1 MEESM
6 GGMCRAGV
14 MTAPGQLEMREV
26 PRPDPQPGEVLVRIE
41 ACAICTT
48 EQRIYGGVQ
57 SWSRFPYVGGHEAVG
72 RVAAIGPGTEVDLTE
87 GDRVAIFSAT
97 CGQCVNCRRGRT
109 SKCLHREGFWEH
121 AGLWGTWGFADY
133 KAVKP
138 RGLQPI
144 AADVPIAHAALAEPL
159 SCVVHGCRLA
169 GARLGDHA
177 VVIGA
182 GAMGLLNT
190 LVLRAMG
197 VRVTVL
203 DLDQSRC
210 ERALAAGATHAF
222 VPAEHVVAR
231 VRALGPGCSP
241 GLVVVATSAPAAYE
255 LGRSLM
261 GPLGRLLA
269 FSSVHPRGEAAVDY
283 TAIHRDELSLVGA
296 VSSDLEDMAV
306 VGEVISHRLID
317 LASVIDCVMPFDR
330 MADAMERAI
339 QPDAYRLVLHM
350 ET

>member
-1 MEESM
+1 MEDSM
-6 GGMCRAGV
+6 GEICRAGV
-14 MTAPGQLEMREV
+14 ITAPGQLEIREV
-26 PRPDPQPGEVLVRIE
+26 PRPEPQPGEVLVRID

-48 EQRIYGGVQ
+48 EQRIYSGVQ

-72 RVAAIGPGTEVDLTE
+72 RVTAIGPGTEVDLTA

-109 SKCLHREGFWEH
+109 GKCLHREGFWEH

-159 SCVVHGCRLA
+159 SCVIHGCRVA

-190 LVLRAMG
+190 LVLRALG

-203 DLDQSRC
+203 DLEQPRC
-210 ERALAAGATHAF
+210 ERALAAGATYAF
-222 VPAEHVVAR
+222 VPDDDVASR
-231 VRALGPGCSP
+231 IRGLGPDRGP
-241 GLVVVATSAPAAYE
+241 DLVVVAASAPGAYD
-255 LGRSLM
+255 LGRALL
-261 GPLGRLLA
+261 GPLSRLVA
-269 FSSVHPRGEAAVDY
+269 FSSVHPRGEKAIDY
-283 TAIHRDELSLVGA
+283 TAIHRDEVALVGA

-306 VGEVISHRLID
+306 VGEVISHRLVD

-330 MADAMERAI
+330 LADAMERAV
-339 QPDAYRLVLHM
+339 QPDAYRVVLQM
-350 ET
+350 EN